1 MKRKLSLCDAGLKFL
16 KVSVEWLLLDQHSWR
31 RVLFFSLCLFWFS
44 SESHMLSFVFCSVT
58 SVPHFN
64 DCLLWFLLRS
74 LVCLGTLPG
83 CWCRK
88 LCLWGLQAWC
98 LWGKAS
104 WEIPL
109 QVHSKIFK
117 ALFAFW
123 CYTFDKMYIPYLR
136 KITKCQNNWYTE
148 KVIKQ
153 HTAFAE
159 VHRQIHSLPSI
170 SGVGKCH
177 LFTPEIVPRSV
188 ELLNQSKSGFTED
201 WPAYLLTAEK
211 CILSSLDLYF
221 FSYTHPAES
230 VLITVLV
237 FLK

>member
-1 MKRKLSLCDAGLKFL
+1 
-16 KVSVEWLLLDQHSWR
+16 
-31 RVLFFSLCLFWFS
+31 
-44 SESHMLSFVFCSVT
+44 MLSFVLCSVT

-64 DCLLWFLLRS
+64 GRLLWFLLRS

-123 CYTFDKMYIPYLR
+123 CYTFDKMHIPYLR
-136 KITKCQNNWYTE
+136 KIIKCQNNWFTE

-201 WPAYLLTAEK
+201 WPAYLLTAERY
-211 CILSSLDLYF
+211 ILSSLDLYF

-230 VLITVLV
+230 ESVLITVLV

>member
-44 SESHMLSFVFCSVT
+44 SESHMLSFVLCSVT

-123 CYTFDKMYIPYLR
+123 CYTFDKMHIPYLR

-153 HTAFAE
+153 HTLYLQ
-159 VHRQIHSLPSI
+159 RCT
-170 SGVGKCH
+170 G
-177 LFTPEIVPRSV
+177 RSTV
-188 ELLNQSKSGFTED
+188 YHQYQEWENVI
-201 WPAYLLTAEK
+201 YLLQK
-211 CILSSLDLYF
+211 
-221 FSYTHPAES
+221 
-230 VLITVLV
+230 
-237 FLK
+237 

>member
-1 MKRKLSLCDAGLKFL
+1 MGEFPSRLLTCAFSFEEFPLIGEEKIKSLWCGIEVFKSLCRMTAAGSTQLTSCVVFLTLSLLIFFRISH
-16 KVSVEWLLLDQHSWR
+16 V
-31 RVLFFSLCLFWFS
+31 VL
-44 SESHMLSFVFCSVT
+44 CSIT

-64 DCLLWFLLRS
+64 DRLLWFLLRS

-123 CYTFDKMYIPYLR
+123 CYTFDKMHIPYLR
-136 KITKCQNNWYTE
+136 KIIKCQNNWYTE

-153 HTAFAE
+153 HTLYLQ
-159 VHRQIHSLPSI
+159 RCT
-170 SGVGKCH
+170 G
-177 LFTPEIVPRSV
+177 RSTV
-188 ELLNQSKSGFTED
+188 YHQYQEWENVI
-201 WPAYLLTAEK
+201 YLLQK
-211 CILSSLDLYF
+211 
-221 FSYTHPAES
+221 
-230 VLITVLV
+230 
-237 FLK
+237 

>member
-64 DCLLWFLLRS
+64 GRLLWFLLRS

-153 HTAFAE
+153 HTLYLQRCTGRSTVYHQYQE
-159 VHRQIHSLPSI
+159 WENVIH
-170 SGVGKCH
+170 
-177 LFTPEIVPRSV
+177 
-188 ELLNQSKSGFTED
+188 LLQK
-201 WPAYLLTAEK
+201 
-211 CILSSLDLYF
+211 
-221 FSYTHPAES
+221 
-230 VLITVLV
+230 
-237 FLK
+237 